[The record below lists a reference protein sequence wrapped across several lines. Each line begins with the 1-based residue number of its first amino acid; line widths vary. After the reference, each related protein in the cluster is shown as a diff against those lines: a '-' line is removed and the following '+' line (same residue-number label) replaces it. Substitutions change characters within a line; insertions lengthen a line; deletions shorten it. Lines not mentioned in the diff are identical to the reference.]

1 MLRERIQSG
10 VLLLIAVLAVV
21 VAGVEVVALGVLV
34 GWGIG
39 LLEFNHLVARRGH
52 RAHGGLMLLWMA
64 LFVVDRLRPE
74 DGLLA
79 PGAAILLIITIAWT
93 QIRFR
98 QGTANAFTGF
108 ALTLAGSFYIGWVGA
123 HFIGIRA
130 LQDGLFWVLTVIFA
144 TNVADTAAYG
154 VGRAIGRL
162 RLAPGISPNKTW
174 EGYIAGIVFS
184 PIVTAL
190 FTLLWRQLGASEAVA
205 PVHGVVIGLLA
216 AVIGPLGDLGMSVL
230 KRYASAKD
238 SSNLIPGHGGILD
251 RVDSLNV
258 VGLLSYYY
266 LTLFAL
272 KG

>member
-74 DGLLA
+74 AGLLA

-98 QGTANAFTGF
+98 QGPANAFPGF
-108 ALTLAGSFYIGWVGA
+108 ALPLAGSFYIGWVGA

-162 RLAPGISPNKTW
+162 RLAPG
-174 EGYIAGIVFS
+174 FS

-251 RVDSLNV
+251 RVHSLNV